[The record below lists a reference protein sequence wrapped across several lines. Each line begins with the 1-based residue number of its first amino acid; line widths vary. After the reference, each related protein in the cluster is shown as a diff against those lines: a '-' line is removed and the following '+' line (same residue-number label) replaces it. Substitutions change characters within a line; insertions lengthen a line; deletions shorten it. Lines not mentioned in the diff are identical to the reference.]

1 MMCSKTQ
8 LERWRVLLDS
18 QQSPCQPQH
27 YNEDEPEDSDV
38 GDQKVRSKSGA
49 YRDRSLSCEFKEFLA
64 SHGMEAADESELSD
78 SSLLETSS
86 NYSEEVRRLLG
97 QDVKLSTSLQAVMDG
112 EDDPET
118 SVLTPKSGH
127 KTNKIVDNA
136 RKDFLK
142 AVTSEDVENI
152 SPGSQPRRGV
162 KRRSITEAGPG
173 TPANASSCV
182 QNTAIVFETDL

>member
-1 MMCSKTQ
+1 MG
-8 LERWRVLLDS
+8 
-18 QQSPCQPQH
+18 
-27 YNEDEPEDSDV
+27 NEDEPEDSDV

-127 KTNKIVDNA
+127 KANKIVDNVDNA

-142 AVTSEDVENI
+142 AVTRGCGEHI
-152 SPGSQPRRGV
+152 TRQPTKERCEEEINHR
-162 KRRSITEAGPG
+162 
-173 TPANASSCV
+173 
-182 QNTAIVFETDL
+182 